1 VQSPIT
7 AVDIE
12 GPADDFTASCRDLCD
27 EQNRIEVAVAGGGVE
42 IGQAGEVD
50 GRVDVV
56 AVAAELLL
64 LTDLSG
70 RELSNSM
77 ILLVWLSPWGH
88 TSAVLGVWVSSQR
101 WPRCRGEHDLRR
113 R

>member
-1 VQSPIT
+1 
-7 AVDIE
+7 
-12 GPADDFTASCRDLCD
+12 
-27 EQNRIEVAVAGGGVE
+27 
-42 IGQAGEVD
+42 
-50 GRVDVV
+50 
-56 AVAAELLL
+56 L